1 MPDNWLQWLMYSF
14 FMVGSAG
21 GWLVV
26 WYVAKDQLR
35 RVFK

>member
-1 MPDNWLQWLMYSF
+1 MPETLMQWVWFAF
-14 FMVGSAG
+14 FAGGSVG